1 MKVPL
6 LDLKA
11 QYRTIRDE
19 VRRAIDEVC
28 EAQAFV
34 LGPGVKQLEDDIS
47 SYCGA
52 RFAVGVASGSD
63 ALLVSLM
70 ALGIGPGDVVITT
83 PYTFF
88 ATAGSI
94 SRLGARPVF
103 VDIEPDTY
111 NMDPKALEET
121 CERYI
126 EAGSGPIL
134 AIMPVHL
141 YGQMADMNPIME
153 VARHFGAAVVEDA
166 AQAIGADYRPSGKD
180 AVTPKQAGTVGTL
193 GCFSFFPSKNLGGF
207 GDGGMVVTDDEEL
220 AGAVRI
226 LRVHGSEPKYYHK
239 VVGINS
245 RLDALQAAVLRV
257 KLRHLDAWTEGRQR
271 NAKRYN
277 ERLKNLRSSA
287 GLVTPTEFGRGR
299 HIYNQYVI
307 RVPRRDALVEF
318 LKSNGIGCEIYYPVP
333 LHLQECFR
341 DLGYREGDLPESEL
355 AARETLALPVYPEL
369 TEEMQDYVV
378 ETIGRFYQS

>member
-11 QYRTIRDE
+11 QYRTIKDE

-34 LGPGVKQLEDDIS
+34 LGPGVKQLEEAIS

-63 ALLVSLM
+63 ALLISLM
-70 ALGIGPGDVVITT
+70 ALEIGPGDVVITS

-88 ATAGSI
+88 ATVGSI
-94 SRLGARPVF
+94 TRLGARPVF
-103 VDIEPDTY
+103 VDIDPDTY
-111 NMDPKALEET
+111 NIDPKALEET
-121 CERYI
+121 CEKHI
-126 EAGSGPIL
+126 EAGAGTLKAIL
-134 AIMPVHL
+134 PVHL
-141 YGQMADMNPIME
+141 YGQMADMDPIME
-153 VARHFGAAVVEDA
+153 VARHFGVAVVEDA
-166 AQAIGADYRPSGKD
+166 AQAIGADYRSSDGD
-180 AVTPKQAGTVGTL
+180 AVTSKQAGTVGTV

-220 AGAVRI
+220 EKAVRI

-245 RLDALQAAVLRV
+245 RLDALQAAVLGV
-257 KLRHLDAWTEGRQR
+257 KLRHLDAWTEGRR
-271 NAKRYN
+271 LNAKRYT
-277 ERLKNLRSSA
+277 ERLENLRPSS
-287 GLVTPTEFGRGR
+287 GIVTPTESGRGR

-307 RVPRRDALVEF
+307 RAPRRDALVEF

-341 DLGYREGDLPESEL
+341 DLGWREGDLPESEL

>member
-1 MKVPL
+1 MQVPL

-19 VRRAIDEVC
+19 ARRAIDEVC
-28 EAQAFV
+28 EAQAFI
-34 LGPGVKQLEDDIS
+34 LGPAVKNLEEAVS

-52 RFAVGVASGSD
+52 RFSIGVASGSD
-63 ALLVSLM
+63 ALLISLA
-70 ALGIGPGDVVITT
+70 ALGIGPGDAVITT

-88 ATAGSI
+88 ASAGSI
-94 SRLGARPVF
+94 RRLGARPVF
-103 VDIEPDTY
+103 VDISPDTY
-111 NMDPKALEET
+111 NINPKALEDT
-121 CERYI
+121 CSQHDEKR
-126 EAGSGPIL
+126 AGSL
-134 AIMPVHL
+134 KAIMPVHL
-141 YGQMADMNPIME
+141 YGQMADMDPIME
-153 VARHFGAAVVEDA
+153 VARQYGLAVVEDA
-166 AQAIGADYRPSGKD
+166 AQAIGSDYRSFAKDSGM
-180 AVTPKQAGTVGTL
+180 PKKAGTIGTL

-207 GDGGMVVTDDEEL
+207 GDGGMVVTNDEAL
-220 AGAVRI
+220 GRAVRV

-239 VVGINS
+239 VVGMNS

-271 NAKRYN
+271 NARRYN
-277 ERLKNLRSSA
+277 ERLENLLDSA
-287 GLVTPTEFGRGR
+287 GIVTPTESGKGR

-307 RVPRRDALVEF
+307 RAPRRDVLVEF

-355 AARETLALPVYPEL
+355 AAQETLALPIYPEL
-369 TEEMQDYVV
+369 TEEMQDHVV
-378 ETIGRFYQS
+378 ETIERFYRT

>member
-1 MKVPL
+1 MQVPL

-11 QYRTIRDE
+11 QYRTIRNE
-19 VRRAIDEVC
+19 VRHAIDKVC
-28 EAQAFV
+28 EAQAFI
-34 LGPGVKQLEDDIS
+34 LGPGVKSLEEDIS

-52 RFAVGVASGSD
+52 RFAIGVASGSD
-63 ALLVSLM
+63 ALLISLV
-70 ALGIGPGDVVITT
+70 ALGVGPGDAVITT

-94 SRLGARPVF
+94 RRIGAWPVF
-103 VDIEPDTY
+103 VDIDPYTY
-111 NMDPKALEET
+111 NIDPKAIEEA
-121 CERYI
+121 CARHDEDR
-126 EAGSGPIL
+126 AGL
-134 AIMPVHL
+134 LKAIMPVHL
-141 YGQMADMNPIME
+141 YGQMADMDPIME
-153 VARHFGAAVVEDA
+153 VARNYGLAVVEDA

-180 AVTPKQAGTVGTL
+180 AGKPKKAGTIGTL

-207 GDGGMVVTDDEEL
+207 GDGGMVVTDDEAL
-220 AGAVRI
+220 GRAVRI

-239 VVGINS
+239 VVGMNS
-245 RLDALQAAVLRV
+245 RLDALQAAVLRI

-271 NAKRYN
+271 NARRYD
-277 ERLKNLRSSA
+277 EGFEGLRRSA
-287 GLVTPTEFGRGR
+287 GLVTPIESGKGR

-307 RVPRRDALVEF
+307 RAPKRDALVEF
-318 LKSNGIGCEIYYPVP
+318 LKDNGIGCEIYYPVP

-341 DLGYREGDLPESEL
+341 DLGYCEGALPESEL

-378 ETIGRFYQS
+378 ETIDRFYRT